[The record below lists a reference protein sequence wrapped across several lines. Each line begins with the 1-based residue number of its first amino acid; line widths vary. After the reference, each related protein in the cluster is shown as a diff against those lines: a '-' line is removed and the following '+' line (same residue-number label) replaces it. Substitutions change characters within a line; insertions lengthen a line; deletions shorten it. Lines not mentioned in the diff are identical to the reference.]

1 MTNFERI
8 KNMAREQLAEEIRL
22 IANWDKKELTKANK
36 IDNWFLEYL
45 DKEVDL

>member
-8 KNMAREQLAEEIRL
+8 KNMTKEQLAEEIRL
-22 IANWDKKELTKANK
+22 IANWDKRELDKANK

-45 DKEVDL
+45 NKEVN